1 MFYFRIPHNIL
12 LLDPQILHKLLF
24 SNAPG
29 RTAYSLEHLKT
40 SNDAGLGWGKMCVC
54 GGGGGRGVQTRCNMR
69 IG

>member
-40 SNDAGLGWGKMCVC
+40 SNDAGLGWGKMCVW
-54 GGGGGRGVQTRCNMR
+54 GGGRGVQTRCNMR